1 MSDVVE
7 RAKVAL
13 EGVAYGP
20 WEFDCSDEGMQAVG
34 GPVIWLGDGDLG
46 FRVEA
51 HYQDDRNAE
60 FVAQARTLVPE
71 LIAEVERKSAQ
82 LAEWRAQYDAIDAEN
97 ERLRAALGDAWDDG
111 NATGLDGWIGPGIG
125 DSRGVDD
132 QAVYNRNRFL
142 DAALGKGASHGP
154 LYPYKILA
162 ALDTEGEA

>member
-1 MSDVVE
+1 MRDVVE
-7 RAKVAL
+7 RAKAAL

-71 LIAEVERKSAQ
+71 LVAEVER
-82 LAEWRAQYDAIDAEN
+82 LRAQETRIRELCED
-97 ERLRAALGDAWDDG
+97 
-111 NATGLDGWIGPGIG
+111 P
-125 DSRGVDD
+125 
-132 QAVYNRNRFL
+132 
-142 DAALGKGASHGP
+142 SHGP

-162 ALDTEGEA
+162 ALDAGGEA